1 MKKLIIAAA
10 ATGLA
15 ASAFAGLYGDVPNAT
30 HAWAV
35 HDRNRPNPV
44 KIAAEPG
51 LPPSDAIIL
60 FDGTE
65 KTFANWCSM
74 KMEPT
79 KWKLVNGTLESVR
92 GAGYIRTKA
101 EYGGDFQ
108 LHVEWATP
116 VKVEGVGQG
125 RGNSGVF
132 LMNDFELQVLDS
144 YETDPAKSPNPNP
157 NYADGQASAIYGQ
170 NPPLVNASRGPGQWQ
185 TYDIV
190 FHTPVWKDGK
200 EVLPGTITV
209 FHNGVLTQDNWE
221 YEGPTFH
228 MKRTSKKQP
237 APKAPIAFQ
246 DHGNPVHFRNVWLR
260 EIPPRYANT
269 THGGPFVK
277 EADVKALRNKIA
289 GQIYATIDKS
299 KATADSVNQ
308 ILEVISYSMEEPYCG
323 TAKKLC
329 GDYLAQLEKMDS
341 AALDANKGAILSVRK
356 SYEVLWRNGLLKEC
370 KLGKFIAKTVNQKGW
385 LKKKK

>member
-1 MKKLIIAAA
+1 MKKLLIVAAA
-10 ATGLA
+10 AGLA
-15 ASAFAGLYGDVPNAT
+15 ASALAGLYGDTPDAR
-30 HAWAV
+30 HAWSV

-44 KIAAEPG
+44 KVTAEPG

-60 FDGTE
+60 FDGSE
-65 KTFANWCSM
+65 KSFANWCSM

-79 KWKLVNGTLESVR
+79 KWKLVDGTLESVK

-116 VKVEGVGQG
+116 VRVEGVGQG

-132 LMNDFELQVLDS
+132 LMNDYEVQVLDS

-200 EVLPGTITV
+200 EVLPGTVTV

-228 MKRTSKKQP
+228 MKRTSGKQP
-237 APKAPIAFQ
+237 PAKAPIAFQ

-260 EIPPRYANT
+260 EIPSRYANT
-269 THGGPFVK
+269 THGGPAANEK
-277 EADVKALRNKIA
+277 DVMALRNKIA
-289 GQIYATIDKS
+289 GQLFAKIDTS
-299 KATADSVNQ
+299 KATADSVNL
-308 ILEVISYSMEEPYCG
+308 ILEVLSYSMEEPYMG
-323 TAKKLC
+323 AAKRLC
-329 GDYLAQLEKMDS
+329 GDYRAQLEKMDA
-341 AALDANKGAILSVRK
+341 AALQKSKNAILSVKR
-356 SYEVLWRNGLLKEC
+356 SYDVLWRNGLLKDC
-370 KLGKFIAKTVNQKGW
+370 PLGKLVARIVDEQGW
-385 LKKKK
+385 LKKK